1 MEIPRHWRLK
11 KQRYG
16 LVGEVCP
23 HCDHKIFPP
32 RDICPNCGDETKQQF
47 PFNNED
53 DVYSR
58 TANNE
63 VPAGFDLKKSLTV
76 AV

>member
-32 RDICPNCGDETKQQF
+32 RENAPCPNCGGGVVVALEAAVGADDQTKLEAAAYGLVIVQSKT
-47 PFNNED
+47 E
-53 DVYSR
+53 
-58 TANNE
+58 
-63 VPAGFDLKKSLTV
+63 
-76 AV
+76 